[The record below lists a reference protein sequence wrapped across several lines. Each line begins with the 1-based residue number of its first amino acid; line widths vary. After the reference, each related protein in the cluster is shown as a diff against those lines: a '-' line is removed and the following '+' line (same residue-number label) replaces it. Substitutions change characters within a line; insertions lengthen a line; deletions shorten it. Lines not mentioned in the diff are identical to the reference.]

1 MTVADTAPAN
11 AAQTDAPA
19 CADDAGDWARPLLER
34 QLWILGQLAEGGLE
48 IARAIERAATDEG
61 SDDAVRAAAPMAYAR
76 VARAVRLTILLQS
89 KLIADLQALEAKA
102 AREVRSEKID
112 QKVDRPDL
120 LRRQMARIHRIVRRV
135 AWAQGKAIEEVERLA
150 RDAVDRLDQD
160 ELYGDLLSRPVS
172 EIIAHIC
179 RDLRLEPDWPQLAE
193 EAWAQDEI
201 ASGAA
206 GAPLAALMAEEAD
219 ARRLTAVTKPIR
231 FAARAASP

>member
-1 MTVADTAPAN
+1 
-11 AAQTDAPA
+11 
-19 CADDAGDWARPLLER
+19 
-34 QLWILGQLAEGGLE
+34 
-48 IARAIERAATDEG
+48 
-61 SDDAVRAAAPMAYAR
+61 
-76 VARAVRLTILLQS
+76 
-89 KLIADLQALEAKA
+89 
-102 AREVRSEKID
+102 
-112 QKVDRPDL
+112 
-120 LRRQMARIHRIVRRV
+120 MARIHRIVRRV